1 MAINETISVVG
12 LGYVGLPIAMA
23 FGKKYSTVGYDINST
38 KVKNLK
44 NGIDET
50 KQFSKKDFKSASK
63 LIFTESI
70 HDIKK
75 KDIYIVSVPTPITKK
90 NKPDLKNIKEA
101 SKIVGKSIKKN
112 SIIIFESTV
121 YPGLTEEVCLPIIE
135 SVSNL
140 KWKKDFFLG
149 YSPERINP
157 GDKIHKLENIIKV
170 VSGDTTYSRN
180 KINKLYKSIIKAGT
194 YVAPSIQVAEA
205 AKIIENT
212 QRDINIALMNELSL
226 ICQKLNIST
235 YEVLKAAN
243 TKWNFLNFKPGLV
256 GGHCIGVDPY
266 YLIYKAQ
273 KIKHRPYVI
282 NSGRYINDS
291 MHIKIFQ
298 NIRKLINFDK
308 KKIITFIGISFK
320 EDCADLRN
328 SKIIEIIKKLNKEKY
343 KLQVYDPLIEQ
354 NTELLFDIKLSKF
367 SNLKN
372 TDILVVGPFHQLIKK
387 KLNRNK
393 IIKLLNPMGT
403 LIDIN
408 WNFYSLKNEIN
419 KKFNYFSL

>member
-63 LIFTESI
+63 LIFTENI

-298 NIRKLINFDK
+298 NIRKLINYDK

-343 KLQVYDPLIEQ
+343 KLQIYDPLIEQ

-408 WNFYSLKNEIN
+408 WNFYSLKNKIN

>member
-1 MAINETISVVG
+1 MAIKETISVVG
-12 LGYVGLPIAMA
+12 LGYVGLPIAIA
-23 FGKKYSTVGYDINST
+23 FGKKYSTVGYDINSA

-50 KQFSKKDFKSASK
+50 KQFSKKDLKLATK
-63 LIFTESI
+63 LIFSENI

-75 KDIYIVSVPTPITKK
+75 KDFYIISVPTPITKK

-298 NIRKLINFDK
+298 NIKKLINYDK

-328 SKIIEIIKKLNKEKY
+328 SKIIEIIKKLKKEKY
-343 KLQVYDPLIEQ
+343 KLQIYDPLIEK

-372 TDILVVGPFHQLIKK
+372 TDILIVGPFHQLIKK
-387 KLNRNK
+387 KINKNK

-419 KKFNYFSL
+419 KKFNYYSL

>member
-1 MAINETISVVG
+1 M
-12 LGYVGLPIAMA
+12 GLPIAIA
-23 FGKKYSTVGYDINST
+23 FGKKYSTVGYDINSA

-50 KQFSKKDFKSASK
+50 KQFSKKDLKLSSK
-63 LIFTESI
+63 LIFIENI
-70 HDIKK
+70 HYIKK
-75 KDIYIVSVPTPITKK
+75 KDFYIISVPTPITKK

-226 ICQKLNIST
+226 ICKKLNIST

-273 KIKHRPYVI
+273 KLKHRPYVI

-298 NIRKLINFDK
+298 NIKKLINYDK

-328 SKIIEIIKKLNKEKY
+328 SKIIEIIKKLKKEKY
-343 KLQVYDPLIEQ
+343 KLQIYDPLIEQ

-372 TDILVVGPFHQLIKK
+372 TDILIVGPFHQLIKK
-387 KLNRNK
+387 RLNKNK

-419 KKFNYFSL
+419 KKFNYYSL